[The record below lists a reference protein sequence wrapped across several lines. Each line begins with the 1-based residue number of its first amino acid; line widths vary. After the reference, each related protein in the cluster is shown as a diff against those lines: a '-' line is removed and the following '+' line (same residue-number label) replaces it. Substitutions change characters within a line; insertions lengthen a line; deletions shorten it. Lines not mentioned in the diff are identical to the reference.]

1 MASGDLAVI
10 WASARGEHS
19 FPNVI
24 GSYVTFISPCLLW
37 FCLKNNMC
45 PVCILNAFFV
55 QEKEF
60 LAKFF
65 SFSFTGLAYQCL
77 YESGAAGA
85 SGSASSLYLLSSSIP
100 SPV

>member
-24 GSYVTFISPCLLW
+24 GSYVPFISPCLLW

-45 PVCILNAFFV
+45 PVCISNAFFV
-55 QEKEF
+55 QEK
-60 LAKFF
+60 K
-65 SFSFTGLAYQCL
+65 SFRQ
-77 YESGAAGA
+77 
-85 SGSASSLYLLSSSIP
+85 SSSAFHLLGWLI
-100 SPV
+100 SVYTSQGLQVPVGLQAHFTCCLAAS